1 LSRANRQSVAV
12 TRLVAALT
20 NVTVLERPTSTR
32 TLVSSV
38 QAAIRGRRRQY
49 QLRDQLAALSNAEEA
64 LKSADRRKDEFLAML
79 AHELRNPL
87 APIRNATE
95 FLTRTLLRQEPA
107 QAALEIVKRQVG
119 HLTRLV
125 DDLLDV
131 SRITQGRIQLQRRSL
146 ELGSIVTQALES
158 AEPLIR
164 EKRHQVILTSS
175 SQPLYVDGD
184 SARLVQCVTNLLTN
198 AVKYTE
204 EGGEIRVDTRAEQ
217 LRAVISVSDNG
228 IGISHDLMP
237 RIFGLFVQSARSL
250 DRSEGGLGIG
260 LSLVQKLVEMHGGS
274 VEAASEGPGR
284 GSTFKIS
291 LPQIAAPQETS
302 AAAAAVSWQRK
313 RVLVVDDNVDAATS
327 LVDLLRLDG
336 HEVQGAYS
344 AKEALES
351 VNLFKPDAV
360 LLDIGLPDM
369 DGYQV
374 AHRIRGIGPSVRIIA
389 LTGYGQA
396 EDVQRAR
403 DAGFDAHMVK
413 PVDLNALER
422 AICGEGTHGP
432 VRH

>member
-1 LSRANRQSVAV
+1 
-12 TRLVAALT
+12 
-20 NVTVLERPTSTR
+20 
-32 TLVSSV
+32 V

-95 FLTRTLLRQEPA
+95 ILTRTLLRQQGA
-107 QAALEIVKRQVG
+107 QAAVEIVKRQVG

-146 ELGSIVTQALES
+146 ELGSIVIQALES

-164 EKRHQVILTSS
+164 EKRHRVIQTSS

-204 EGGEIRVDTRAEQ
+204 QGGEIRVDTRAEQ
-217 LRAVISVSDNG
+217 SRAVISVSDNG
-228 IGISHDLMP
+228 IGISADLMP

-260 LSLVQKLVEMHGGS
+260 LSLVQKLVEMHGGV
-274 VEAASEGPGR
+274 VEAASEGPGC
-284 GSTFKIS
+284 GSTFKIG
-291 LPQIAAPQETS
+291 LPRITAPAQIPL
-302 AAAAAVSWQRK
+302 AAAAVKWQRK

-336 HEVQGAYS
+336 HEVAGAYS

-389 LTGYGQA
+389 LTGYGRA

>member
-1 LSRANRQSVAV
+1 V
-12 TRLVAALT
+12 
-20 NVTVLERPTSTR
+20 
-32 TLVSSV
+32 
-38 QAAIRGRRRQY
+38 
-49 QLRDQLAALSNAEEA
+49 
-64 LKSADRRKDEFLAML
+64 
-79 AHELRNPL
+79 
-87 APIRNATE
+87 
-95 FLTRTLLRQEPA
+95 
-107 QAALEIVKRQVG
+107 EIVKRQVG

-204 EGGEIRVDTRAEQ
+204 EGGEIRVDARAEQ

-228 IGISHDLMP
+228 IGISPDLMP

-260 LSLVQKLVEMHGGS
+260 LSLVQKLVEMHGGA

-291 LPQIAAPQETS
+291 LPQIAAPQEIS

-336 HEVQGAYS
+336 HEVAGAYS